1 MVSEKI
7 AKVRATLRWARGTV
21 VDRVLY
27 KRDERNFDRGML
39 AGLETA
45 KNAIQL
51 LGLNDLSP
59 ICQAIAEAREGYES
73 EMRER
78 RRD

>member
-1 MVSEKI
+1 MGFEQKI
-7 AKVRATLRWARGTV
+7 VKARATLRWARGV
-21 VDRVLY
+21 MIDRVLY

-45 KNAIQL
+45 ENAVA
-51 LGLNDLSP
+51 LGSDRRACCDL
-59 ICQAIAEAREGYES
+59 IRQAREGYES

>member
-1 MVSEKI
+1 V
-7 AKVRATLRWARGTV
+7 KVRATLQWASKAV
-21 VDRVLY
+21 IDRVLY

-45 KNAIQL
+45 ENAIL
-51 LGLNDLSP
+51 YGSKTTCLE
-59 ICQAIAEAREGYES
+59 AIDEAREGYKS
-73 EMRER
+73 AMRER

>member
-1 MVSEKI
+1 MEFERKLT
-7 AKVRATLRWARGTV
+7 KVRATLRWARGAV
-21 VDRVLY
+21 IDRVLY

-39 AGLETA
+39 AGLETSE
-45 KNAIQL
+45 NAIL
-51 LGLNDLSP
+51 YRSELTCLE
-59 ICQAIAEAREGYES
+59 AIDEAREGYKS

>member
-1 MVSEKI
+1 MGFERKIEKV
-7 AKVRATLRWARGTV
+7 KATLRWAWRAI

-45 KNAIQL
+45 ENAIL
-51 LGLNDLSP
+51 YRSELTCLE
-59 ICQAIAEAREGYES
+59 AIDEAREGYKS

>member
-1 MVSEKI
+1 MGFEQKI
-7 AKVRATLRWARGTV
+7 VKARATLRWARGVV

-45 KNAIQL
+45 ENAIL
-51 LGLNDLSP
+51 YRSGITCLE
-59 ICQAIAEAREGYES
+59 AIDEAREGYKS
-73 EMRER
+73 EMRAR